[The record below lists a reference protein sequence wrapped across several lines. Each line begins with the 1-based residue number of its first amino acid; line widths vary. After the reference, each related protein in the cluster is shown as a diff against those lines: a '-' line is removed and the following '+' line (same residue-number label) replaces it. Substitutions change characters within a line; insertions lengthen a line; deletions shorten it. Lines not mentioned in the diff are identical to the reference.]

1 MAICGLISSS
11 KTQPPCAAPQV
22 DGNIMEVDSRSL
34 KKWPDVFVFFHQ
46 RKKQWRNNGI
56 FQSTGVFYRKPNLC
70 VFFPINGFSTGQTN
84 RNCLVG
90 TGTMEFY
97 DFSIM
102 LGII

>member
-1 MAICGLISSS
+1 MGFSNQL
-11 KTQPPCAAPQV
+11 
-22 DGNIMEVDSRSL
+22 G
-34 KKWPDVFVFFHQ
+34 F
-46 RKKQWRNNGI
+46 
-56 FQSTGVFYRKPNLC
+56 STGNQIF

-84 RNCLVG
+84 RNCLVV